1 MEADTDT
8 KDKII
13 SYLKNEFGLDD
24 SDISEMLV
32 EFCNNTEILIN
43 KAAEQ
48 LAQGSFDLLSR
59 TGHSIK
65 GASANVGA
73 NVISGFGKNLE
84 FGAKE
89 NNKEECAKALKG
101 LNAEFENLR
110 KS

>member
-1 MEADTDT
+1 MEENADT

-24 SDISEMLV
+24 NDISEMLT
-32 EFCNNTEILIN
+32 EFCNNTESLIN

-48 LAQGSFDLLSR
+48 FAQGSFELLAR

-84 FGAKE
+84 LGAKE
-89 NNKEECAKALKG
+89 NNKEECAKALESLK
-101 LNAEFENLR
+101 AEFENLR